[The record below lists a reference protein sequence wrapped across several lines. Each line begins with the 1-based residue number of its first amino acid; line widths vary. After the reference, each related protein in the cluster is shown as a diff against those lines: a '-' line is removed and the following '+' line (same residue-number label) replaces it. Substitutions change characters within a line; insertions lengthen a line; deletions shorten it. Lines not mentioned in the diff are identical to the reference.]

1 MSSEALKTMAEASR
15 PRAKEKPSEQHSD
28 HDLLWR
34 LYLEMLRVRI
44 IERRISERY
53 SQQEMRCPVHLSIGK
68 EAVAVGVCA
77 HLRKEDRA
85 MSAHRSHGH
94 YLAKGGNVHAMIAE
108 LYGREQGCCGGRGGL
123 EGLFGRGSGVWGAGA
138 NFSNTPPNCFG
149 LGRFRQ
155 PVGTKPS
162 TRRLF
167 WGKGPR
173 AGVLRRARRF
183 DALIG
188 PGIRILG
195 RGANCRQH
203 TPNRFGLGTLRQA
216 DGTKPDH
223 RRLFRRR
230 RHRGGGLYRNAQP
243 GLRFKI
249 AHALHL

>member
-108 LYGREQGCCGGRGGL
+108 LYGREQGCCGGRRGL
-123 EGLFGRGSGVWGAGA
+123 MSLFG
-138 NFSNTPPNCFG
+138 P
-149 LGRFRQ
+149 
-155 PVGTKPS
+155 GT
-162 TRRLF
+162 R
-167 WGKGPR
+167 
-173 AGVLRRARRF
+173 V
-183 DALIG
+183 
-188 PGIRILG
+188 LG
-195 RGANCRQH
+195 RGATFIRP
-203 TPNRFGLGTLRQA
+203 TPLAFWLGPSHQTG
-216 DGTKPDH
+216 GTQLSNAS
-223 RRLFRRR
+223 LFC
-230 RHRGGGLYRNAQP
+230 G
-243 GLRFKI
+243 
-249 AHALHL
+249 